1 MSNSTYARAAIQGEI
16 SIGPER
22 QTYGEKGDKELVKFT
37 LVVTQQSFGE
47 NPPVRMPFQVTC
59 FGKQAE
65 LALTLQRYQRV
76 LVLCDLRNKQKE
88 SNGYVFDNISVTA
101 NMILPFAMPQQQQPK
116 QQGGAQQSP
125 QPQQPAHAHQQEHQ
139 PRILQQQGLTPQ
151 QDMQNRLQ
159 QQGNMSNADIP
170 F

>member
-101 NMILPFAMPQQQQPK
+101 NMILPFAMPQQQPK
-116 QQGGAQQSP
+116 QQGGV
-125 QPQQPAHAHQQEHQ
+125 QQPATAQQQQ
-139 PRILQQQGLTPQ
+139 PRILQNQGIQYNPQ

>member
-1 MSNSTYARAAIQGEI
+1 MNYNPTYARAAIQGEI

-22 QTYGEKGDKELVKFT
+22 QAYGEKGDKELVKFT
-37 LVVTQQSFGE
+37 IVVTRPAFGE

-65 LALTLQRYQRV
+65 LALTLKRNQHV
-76 LVLCDLRNKQKE
+76 LVICDLRSKQTE

-101 NMILPFAMPQQQQPK
+101 TMILPFAMPQQETQQ
-116 QQGGAQQSP
+116 
-125 QPQQPAHAHQQEHQ
+125 QPQQHQQAPQHQQQ
-139 PRILQQQGLTPQ
+139 PRILQNQGIQYNPQ
-151 QDMQNRLQ
+151 QDLQNRLQ
-159 QQGNMSNADIP
+159 QQGNMSNTDIP

>member
-1 MSNSTYARAAIQGEI
+1 MNYNSTYAMAAICGDV
-16 SIGPER
+16 SVGPEK
-22 QTYGEKGDKELVKFT
+22 QVYGEKAEKELVKFT
-37 LVVTQQSFGE
+37 LSVTVPGY
-47 NPPVRMPFQVTC
+47 NGAPPTYMPFQIVC
-59 FGKQAE
+59 FGKAAE
-65 LALTLQRYQRV
+65 MALTLQRHQRV
-76 LVLCDLRNKQKE
+76 LVTCDLKNKQRE
-88 SNGYVFDNISVTA
+88 NNGYVFDNISLTA
-101 NMILPFAMPQQQQPK
+101 RHVLPFPMPK
-116 QQGGAQQSP
+116 QEQQGQ

>member
-101 NMILPFAMPQQQQPK
+101 NMILPFAMPQQQPK
-116 QQGGAQQSP
+116 QQGGAQQPP
-125 QPQQPAHAHQQEHQ
+125 QPQQTAPSQQQQQ
-139 PRILQQQGLTPQ
+139 PRILQNQGIQ
-151 QDMQNRLQ
+151 
-159 QQGNMSNADIP
+159 
-170 F
+170 

>member
-101 NMILPFAMPQQQQPK
+101 NMILPFATPQPQQQQMP
-116 QQGGAQQSP
+116 QQAAQAPHPAPQP
-125 QPQQPAHAHQQEHQ
+125 QPQQQSHQ
-139 PRILQQQGLTPQ
+139 PRILQQQGLAPQ
-151 QDMQNRLQ
+151 QLPNEAD
-159 QQGNMSNADIP
+159 ADIP